1 MRLPDEWGVYR
12 ARVRGLRGS
21 GEGYLAWIVSHA
33 GEFHS
38 SHFTPGQAF
47 RAVEHATGA
56 LLRPQGDPFPDGWA
70 VRAVEVDGAPWFAVE
85 RVGVRVAVCSSRRVA
100 MRRARRGDGPAAPSR
115 WTAAAEHPTLG
126 ASEREFT
133 ARGERAALRRA
144 RALLQAFRAPGWV
157 WRLYAWRGEAGALE
171 RVLVASRGA
180 LSVRAWRRPVA
191 GGAR

>member
-1 MRLPDEWGVYR
+1 MKLPEGWRIYR
-12 ARVRGLRGS
+12 
-21 GEGYLAWIVSHA
+21 GEVAHAQGAGFLAWIVEHV
-33 GEFHS
+33 GELHS
-38 SHFTPGQAF
+38 SHVTAGQAF

-56 LLRPQGDPFPDGWA
+56 LLRPQGDPLPAGWA
-70 VRAVEVDGAPWFAVE
+70 VRADVCDGAPCFVVE
-85 RVGVRVAVCSSRRVA
+85 RHGARVEVCSSRRAA
-100 MRRARRGDGPAAPSR
+100 MRRARRGDGPPAETP

-126 ASEREFT
+126 AAEREFT

-157 WRLYAWRGEAGALE
+157 WRLYAWRGEPGALQ

-180 LSVRAWRRPVA
+180 LSVRAWRRPA